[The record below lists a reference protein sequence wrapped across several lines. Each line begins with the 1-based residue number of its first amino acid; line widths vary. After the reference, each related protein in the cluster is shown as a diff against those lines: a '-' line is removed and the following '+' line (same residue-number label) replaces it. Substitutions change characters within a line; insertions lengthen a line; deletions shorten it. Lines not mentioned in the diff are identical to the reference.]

1 MSREYLFSLHKSDFI
16 MQVFRAGG
24 KGGQK
29 QNKTSSAVRIIHPA
43 SGARGECRE
52 ERNQHTNKR
61 RAFERLIES
70 KKFQLWMK
78 MRAAEITTGET
89 TDKWVERMLSSEN
102 LKIEFPE
109 RKIP

>member
-1 MSREYLFSLHKSDFI
+1 MTRELLFSLHKSDFI
-16 MQVFRAGG
+16 MQAFRAGG

-29 QNKTSSAVRIIHPA
+29 QNKTSSGVRIIHPV

-52 ERNQHTNKR
+52 ERSQHTNKR

-89 TDKWVERMLSSEN
+89 TEEWVERMLAPEN
-102 LKIEFPE
+102 LKVEYIEA
-109 RKIP
+109 